1 MTVSGPSAHA
11 PQPADLAGGVVN
23 LIASRGV
30 ASAQF
35 AAAAKLLKLGAEMG
49 GPAAKL
55 MQSATA
61 AIDAQGDALAA
72 MATGLG
78 EMLDVYA

>member
-1 MTVSGPSAHA
+1 MALSVHA
-11 PQPADLAGGVVN
+11 PAGRPADLAGGVVG
-23 LIASRGV
+23 LVSARGV

-35 AAAAKLLKLGAEMG
+35 AAAARLLKIGTELS

-55 MQSATA
+55 TQSASQSL
-61 AIDAQGDALAA
+61 DAQGDALAA
-72 MATGLG
+72 LATGLG